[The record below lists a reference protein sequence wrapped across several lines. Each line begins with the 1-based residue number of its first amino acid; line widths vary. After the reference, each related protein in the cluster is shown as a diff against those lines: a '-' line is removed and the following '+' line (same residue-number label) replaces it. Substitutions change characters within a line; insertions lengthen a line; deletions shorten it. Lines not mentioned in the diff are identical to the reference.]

1 MACSLVSCDVQ
12 STVGEWNAVRA
23 SSESCASS
31 AEVVSN
37 AVHHDE
43 TKRMTSSIRIFFFLS
58 FSSLDALNNSLMV

>member
-1 MACSLVSCDVQ
+1 MECCES
-12 STVGEWNAVRA
+12 

-43 TKRMTSSIRIFFFLS
+43 TKRMTSSIRIFFLS
-58 FSSLDALNNSLMV
+58 FSSLNALNNSLMV